1 MTHPVLNLIRR
12 ISAIA
17 LTALV
22 VASSAAACSLAD
34 EDEEVKLG
42 RENALENDKV
52 IKLVTDPTIT
62 DRVNRIGQEIAKVA
76 NEIEVPA
83 IWGSAA
89 VKKFAYTFK
98 VVDEKDINAYSLPG
112 GFIYINKGT
121 LEFSQSDDEIAGVL
135 AHEVAHASH
144 HHMMKLIKEQ
154 NKIQNAML
162 IPMLIAILGGGGDG
176 AATAMQ
182 VGQIYTVAKMNSF
195 GVEAEQDADQAAV
208 HYMRRTSYNPVGV
221 LTFMERLARKERFQ
235 PQVELGIYRTHP
247 PTPQRAEARVKELA
261 DAGIEVNRRETDPSL
276 GARSTPAPMGGKA
289 YAEVRLGTTL
299 LARIGDLPPDP
310 ADARGQKLAQTINR
324 LLDSGLKLFE
334 VKMSLDGSRVVA
346 RGRTLVLYGPGD
358 VEGTG
363 QTVQQAARAT
373 YEALR
378 NIVWQDQF
386 NRTETGG

>member
-235 PQVELGIYRTHP
+235 PQVELGIYRTP
-247 PTPQRAEARVKELA
+247 PPPPRARRGAGEGAGRRRHRGEPPRDRPLAGRPIDSCAHGWQGLRRGPARHDAAGAHWRPASRSCRRARPEAGA
-261 DAGIEVNRRETDPSL
+261 DHQ
-276 GARSTPAPMGGKA
+276 
-289 YAEVRLGTTL
+289 
-299 LARIGDLPPDP
+299 PPP
-310 ADARGQKLAQTINR
+310 
-324 LLDSGLKLFE
+324 
-334 VKMSLDGSRVVA
+334 
-346 RGRTLVLYGPGD
+346 
-358 VEGTG
+358 
-363 QTVQQAARAT
+363 
-373 YEALR
+373 
-378 NIVWQDQF
+378 
-386 NRTETGG
+386 

>member
-247 PTPQRAEARVKELA
+247 PTPERAEALVKELA

>member
-1 MTHPVLNLIRR
+1 MTHPLSNLIRR

-22 VASSAAACSLAD
+22 IASGAAACSLAD

-42 RENALENDKV
+42 RENAIENDKV

-83 IWGSAA
+83 IWGTAV

-162 IPMLIAILGGGGDG
+162 IPMLIAILGGGGEG
-176 AATAMQ
+176 AATALQ
-182 VGQIYTVAKMNSF
+182 VGQLYTVAKMNSF

-208 HYMRRTSYNPVGV
+208 HYMQRTSYNPVGV

-247 PTPQRAEARVKELA
+247 PTPERAESLVKELA

-276 GARSTPAPMGGKA
+276 GARSGPAPMGGKA

-299 LARIGDLPPDP
+299 LARVGDLAPDT
-310 ADARGQKLAQTINR
+310 ADIRGQKLSQTINK

-334 VKMSLDGSRVVA
+334 IKMSLDGSRVVA

>member
-1 MTHPVLNLIRR
+1 MTHSASNPIRALKALSLFLLVL
-12 ISAIA
+12 AVG
-17 LTALV
+17 TA
-22 VASSAAACSLAD
+22 APCRAD
-34 EDEEVKLG
+34 EDEEVKIG
-42 RENALENDKV
+42 RENAIENDKV

-62 DRVNRIGQEIAKVA
+62 DRVNRIGQEIAKIA
-76 NEIEVPA
+76 NEVEVPA
-83 IWGSAA
+83 IWGSATI
-89 VKKFAYTFK
+89 KKFAYTFK

-121 LEFSQSDDEIAGVL
+121 LEFSQSDDEVAGVL

-144 HHMMKLIKEQ
+144 HHMVKLIKEQ

-208 HYMRRTSYNPVGV
+208 HYMRRTNYNPVGV

-247 PTPQRAEARVKELA
+247 PTPERAEALVKELA
-261 DAGIEVNRRETDPSL
+261 DAGIEINRRETDPSL
-276 GARSTPAPMGGKA
+276 GARSAPAPMGGKA
-289 YAEVRLGTTL
+289 YAEVRLGTAL
-299 LARIGDLPPDP
+299 LARVGDLPPDP

-386 NRTETGG
+386 NRTETGS

>member
-135 AHEVAHASH
+135 AHEVEHASH

-247 PTPQRAEARVKELA
+247 PTPERAEALVKELA